1 MTNMT
6 DEQIEDTFIQVREKF
21 EARSNETGL
30 EMLDS
35 VEERWEAMGELSDR
49 QLAWLDRQLNET
61 WKRKKSKT
69 QTTPEKT
76 ESPTRA
82 PQPDSQILISAG
94 QRWSPSFGQFGGL
107 IKLFPCVV
115 HAASLLFA
123 VAGASPGNGVGSIV

>member
-1 MTNMT
+1 MTHMT
-6 DEQIEDTFIQVREKF
+6 DEQIEAAFAQVREKF
-21 EARSNETGL
+21 EARNNDTGL

-76 ESPTRA
+76 ETPPRA
-82 PQPDSQILISAG
+82 PQPDSQILITAG
-94 QRWSPSFGQFGGL
+94 VLDQLATDIQRISQILDHLRGKQ
-107 IKLFPCVV
+107 
-115 HAASLLFA
+115 AA
-123 VAGASPGNGVGSIV
+123 